1 MAFRCCEPNQ
11 SPIVVKFSAIVCTL
25 TESELQERRR
35 TVLDAIRSKAVDV
48 QSIVD
53 GYAYS
58 FISSPEV
65 LAQLTQLIELE
76 RQCCQ
81 FLTFKLIVAPGQPIT
96 LEVSGPT
103 AAKPIIAEF
112 FGT

>member
-1 MAFRCCEPNQ
+1 MDEL
-11 SPIVVKFSAIVCTL
+11 PIACTL

-35 TVLDAIRSKAVDV
+35 TVLDAIRAKAIDV
-48 QSIVD
+48 QAIAD
-53 GYAYS
+53 GYSYRFS
-58 FISSPEV
+58 SSPEL

-81 FLTFKLIVAPGQPIT
+81 FLTFKLIVVPGQPIT